1 MSENLLEHS
10 ITTPSDREILEG
22 FFFHSRYITKDVL
35 NRYGL
40 NPIAYTTTIQSNKL
54 SSLKTRLTE
63 ILSEKKNINVQS
75 LEELH
80 NLLGSEFS
88 WVRVV

>member
-1 MSENLLEHS
+1 MSENLERS
-10 ITTPSDREILEG
+10 MTTSSDREILEG
-22 FFFHSRYITKDVL
+22 FFFHSRYITNDVF

-40 NPIAYTTTIQSNKL
+40 NPNAYTTTINSNKL
-54 SSLKTRLTE
+54 SSLKTRLIE
-63 ILSEKKNINVQS
+63 ILSDKKNINVQS

-88 WVRVV
+88 WVRIM